1 MAEKEVNFED
11 LESTLF
17 GLMKGV
23 RPSESFVH
31 TVKDRLRYSAPMEIE
46 YPARGNDPRYVLGGV
61 LVGSL
66 VLMTVARGLYHI
78 FRRA

>member
-1 MAEKEVNFED
+1 MAEKEVDLED

-31 TVKDRLRYSAPMEIE
+31 TVRDRLGYRPPMEIE
-46 YPARGNDPRYVLGGV
+46 YPERGNDPRMVLGGV

-66 VLMTVARGLYHI
+66 VLMTVARGLYYI
-78 FRRA
+78 FRRG